1 MSDFSQRWTTRLHQ
15 GFPLLK
21 AMQVQLLGDQS
32 DWLLTAPYGTNQNDH
47 HSAFGGSISTLAT
60 IAGWLWVSELA
71 GPDMKVVI
79 QTGSTNFLSPLQSDL
94 VAKVC
99 PPDEGQTARFLQT
112 LQRKG
117 RARMALEITVGDT
130 TGKIAARFNAQYVAG

>member
-1 MSDFSQRWTTRLHQ
+1 MNDFSQGWTTRLHQ

-32 DWLLTAPYGTNQNDH
+32 DWQLSAPYGPNQNDH

-71 GPDMKVVI
+71 GPKVDVVI

-99 PPDEGQTARFLQT
+99 QPDPSQTARFLHT

-117 RARMALEITVGDT
+117 RARMALEITVGDA

>member
-1 MSDFSQRWTTRLHQ
+1 MNDFSQRWTTRLHE

-32 DWLLTAPYGTNQNDH
+32 GWQLTAPYGPNQNDH

-71 GPDMKVVI
+71 GPGVNVVI
-79 QTGSTNFLSPLQSDL
+79 QTGNTHFLSPLQADL
-94 VAKVC
+94 IAHVC
-99 PPDEGQTARFLQT
+99 PPEASQTARFLHT

-117 RARMALEITVGDT
+117 RARMALEITVGDAA
-130 TGKIAARFNAQYVAG
+130 GLIAARFNAQYVAG